1 MTKRVY
7 QDIVYLLHTYLM
19 VIYKENT
26 LVRKYLQIQMKTTV
40 WRGVWGVESLE
51 QIAKKNLYCTYLHYL
66 LTNLHTSSYKE
77 N

>member
-26 LVRKYLQIQMKTTV
+26 LVNIYRYKWKLLYDMVFGESNKLRKF
-40 WRGVWGVESLE
+40 G
-51 QIAKKNLYCTYLHYL
+51 ANC
-66 LTNLHTSSYKE
+66 
-77 N
+77 